1 MGKGLSLAKFYETKI
16 SKGQAALV
24 WFNEFS
30 GVAILSPL
38 RSIIVDPTQ
47 IDGEAFQRVDFLLIT
62 HELIDHLDEILVSS
76 IHQITGCSVI
86 SGRASSESLRNFVPK
101 KKMKI
106 VQTDTELTL
115 DDLSIE
121 ALPCNHPSAAN
132 PVTYMI
138 TLENGVKIFHTS
150 DSLPFPEMER
160 IGMNEQPD
168 IVFCAISGVAGVT
181 PRTGAEIAKLVK
193 AKVAIPYHGT
203 AFQEFEGILRR
214 ELPDQKIV
222 ELKPMEP
229 YIYG

>member
-1 MGKGLSLAKFYETKI
+1 LSLAKFYETRI
-16 SKGQAALV
+16 SKGQAAMV

-38 RSIIVDPTQ
+38 RLIIVDPTQ
-47 IDGEAFQRVDFLLIT
+47 IDGEAFQRADFLLIT
-62 HELIDHLDEILVSS
+62 HELTDHLDEVLVSR
-76 IHQITGCSVI
+76 INQITGCSVV
-86 SGRASSESLRNFVPK
+86 SGRASMESLRNFIPK

-106 VQTDTELTL
+106 VQADTELTL

-121 ALPCNHPSAAN
+121 ALPCNHPNAAN

-150 DSLPFPEMER
+150 DSLPYPEMGR
-160 IGMNEQPD
+160 IGMKEQPD
-168 IVFCAISGVAGVT
+168 IVFCAISGIAGVN

-193 AKVAIPYHGT
+193 ARVAIPYHGT
-203 AFQEFEGILRR
+203 AFPEFEGILRR
-214 ELPDQKIV
+214 ELPDQKVV
-222 ELKPMEP
+222 EMKPMEP

>member
-1 MGKGLSLAKFYETKI
+1 MSLAKFYETKI

-62 HELIDHLDEILVSS
+62 HELTDHLDEILVSS
-76 IHQITGCSVI
+76 INQITGCSVI

-121 ALPCNHPSAAN
+121 ALPCNHPSAAS

-193 AKVAIPYHGT
+193 ARVAIPYHGT

-229 YIYG
+229 YVYG